1 MYKKLI
7 IICCIFLLCSCNK
20 VNINT
25 LSLNEIVDDSIK
37 VASAKTNINA
47 KGFKYF
53 LPSGFSLYKDDNYIH
68 ELKSKSDTYYLNV
81 DIISYYYKNEITTE
95 HNADDYLYYEFNN
108 GDKKGYLRVIKN
120 NDTFFI
126 ELCYN
131 YAIIEVEVEE
141 DNVRYAVSRCIEILK
156 SIEYNDLVIDKY
168 VNTNNIEARETV
180 YKIPEPEK
188 KNIKNVLEYMDDEG
202 ESDNNEYNETQE
214 EDDAEIDEDD
224 L

>member
-7 IICCIFLLCSCNK
+7 IICCILLLCSCNK

-81 DIISYYYKNEITTE
+81 DIISYYYKNDLSTE
-95 HNADDYLYYEFNN
+95 HELDDYEYYEFENN
-108 GDKKGYLRVIKN
+108 DKKGYLRITKN
-120 NDTFFI
+120 NEDFFV

-141 DNVRYAVSRCIEILK
+141 SNLRYAVSRGITILN
-156 SIEYNDLVIDKY
+156 SIEYNDLVIEK
-168 VNTNNIEARETV
+168 NINDGESDHKETI
-180 YKIPEPEK
+180 YNIPEPEK
-188 KNIKNVLEYMDDEG
+188 KNTKNVLEYI
-202 ESDNNEYNETQE
+202 E
-214 EDDAEIDEDD
+214 EDEEE
-224 L
+224 